1 MKLTLK
7 SFGYIAAIAAFFY
20 IVFNPIIEGFT
31 LNFIAATCIALIVTS
46 ALSLIY
52 NLCGV
57 IADRFYITDTY
68 EAIYRTYEHVIPL
81 SDNKILN
88 PLTENKFQF
97 LYYDPSGVILSEYI
111 DCYNGPSEDIEVKDS
126 ETDYNYIKKIS
137 YEYVNPFFVFFCAPP
152 EECNYVIYRVK
163 EKASD

>member
-20 IVFNPIIEGFT
+20 IVFNPIVEGFT
-31 LNFIAATCIALIVTS
+31 LNFIAATCIALIIIS

-57 IADRFYITDTY
+57 IADRFYTGDTY
-68 EAIYRTYEHVIPL
+68 EAVYRTYEYVIPL

-97 LYYDPSGVILSEYI
+97 LYYNPSGVILSEYI
-111 DCYNGPSEDIEVKDS
+111 DCYNDQLENIEVKDS

-152 EECNYVIYRVK
+152 EECNYIIYRV
-163 EKASD
+163 ASY

>member
-20 IVFNPIIEGFT
+20 IIFNPIVEGFT
-31 LNFIAATCIALIVTS
+31 LNFIAATCIALIIIS

-57 IADRFYITDTY
+57 IADRFYTGDTY
-68 EAIYRTYEHVIPL
+68 EAVYRTYEHVIPFG
-81 SDNKILN
+81 DNKILN
-88 PLTENKFQF
+88 PLTDTKFQF
-97 LYYDPSGVILSEYI
+97 LYYGPSNIILSEYI
-111 DCYNGPSEDIEVKDS
+111 DGLLEDIEVKDS
-126 ETDYNYIKKIS
+126 ETDYNYIKKIN

-152 EECNYVIYRVK
+152 DECDYIIYTVK
-163 EKASD
+163 KDASD

>member
-20 IVFNPIIEGFT
+20 IVFNPIVEGFI
-31 LNFIAATCIALIVTS
+31 LNFIAAACIALIITS

-57 IADRFYITDTY
+57 IADRFYIPDTY
-68 EAIYRTYEHVIPL
+68 ETVYRTYEYVIPL

-97 LYYDPSGVILSEYI
+97 LYYDPSGVILSGCI
-111 DCYNGPSEDIEVKDS
+111 DCYNDPSEDIEVKDS
-126 ETDYNYIKKIS
+126 ETDYNYITKIS
-137 YEYVNPFFVFFCAPP
+137 HEYVNPFFVFFCAPP
-152 EECNYVIYRVK
+152 EECNYVIYTVK
-163 EKASD
+163 KDASD